1 MKRILCV
8 DDEEGIRK
16 VSQRCLRSENVD
28 TPENAKVAVDTAENG
43 KVALAKIM
51 EGTTYDLLIT
61 DHNMPEMTGLELLAE
76 LQKLQVT
83 FPRLIYSTPY
93 NVSPQ
98 DFHAQVRELGGLG
111 LVIKPN
117 SVYIQIAKELLEG
130 NSSTL
135 NEYFQKEYPFPLSR
149 T

>member
-28 TPENAKVAVDTAENG
+28 TLENAKIVVDTAENG

-83 FPRLIYSTPY
+83 FPRLVYSTPQTDSIY
-93 NVSPQ
+93 
-98 DFHAQVRELGGLG
+98 FHEQVQALGGLG
-111 LVIKPN
+111 LVIKPDF
-117 SVYIQIAKELLEG
+117 VYIQIAKELLEG
-130 NSSTL
+130 NSPTL
-135 NEYFQKEYPFPLSR
+135 EKYFQKEYPSPLSR

>member
-8 DDEEGIRK
+8 DDEECIRK
-16 VSQRCLRSENVD
+16 VSQRCLKSANVN
-28 TPENAKVAVDTAENG
+28 TPENVTVVVDTAENG

-83 FPRLIYSTPY
+83 FPRLVYSTPY
-93 NVSPQ
+93 KVSPQ
-98 DFHAQVRELGGLG
+98 DFHAKVRELGGLG
-111 LVIKPN
+111 LVIKPDF
-117 SVYIQIAKELLEG
+117 VYIQIAKELLEG

-135 NEYFQKEYPFPLSR
+135 EEYFQKEYPFP
-149 T
+149 